1 MKNFTSLIA
10 EARIPIDPELKHERD
25 KLKRRIKEWKA
36 KGKDATQLEAEL
48 QVILD
53 KIAAM
58 QSATAAQSSASAPVS
73 PTTTPK
79 PRKKT
84 TKTTRASK
92 PTAKPS
98 GAGDDWNEGYK
109 AAVEAI
115 KQQLQQQ
122 GGESGD
128 NSGGGE
134 GMDLP
139 NDPEEQAGDS
149 ASGSSGSGSGKQSRD
164 GKQSGEGVVRP
175 EDCMDPSNSLD
186 KIPGRAGGMIDKS
199 TGDQLAKSEGYEP
212 MGGSEEGVAK
222 NWEERAKRAAT
233 QMRGKNAG
241 YDKLKAKL
249 DDIYR
254 TTKDWKKELKKI
266 VGHAI
271 SPDDKRSAFANKNIL
286 ISQNRIARTDKDKY
300 DNVDYMMAWIDT
312 SGSMSQEYLEQ
323 CLQEVYQVA
332 LAKKPLKL
340 VIFQFDTRVTDV
352 QEFNSVQELKKSM
365 RGYKLKGG
373 GGTEV
378 KPCFDMLAKD
388 PKYSR
393 RACELVMIFT
403 DGWLDQYKRD
413 PRRMKNLVWV
423 VVDNVGFE
431 LQYKDMNTK
440 CVRLKSSEFYK

>member
-1 MKNFTSLIA
+1 MKTFTSLIT

-25 KLKRRIKEWKA
+25 KLKRRIREWKA
-36 KGKDATQLEAEL
+36 KGKDTTQLEAEL

-53 KIAAM
+53 KITAM

-73 PTTTPK
+73 PSTTPK
-79 PRKKT
+79 PRKT
-84 TKTTRASK
+84 TTRASK
-92 PTAKPS
+92 SAIKPTPKPS
-98 GAGDDWNEGYK
+98 NASADWDEGYK

-115 KQQLQQQ
+115 KQQLEQQ
-122 GGESGD
+122 GGGQGGD
-128 NSGGGE
+128 ND
-134 GMDLP
+134 MDLP
-139 NDPEEQAGDS
+139 DEPGEPSDNQSNGG
-149 ASGSSGSGSGKQSRD
+149 GSSGSQTRN

-175 EDCMDPSNSLD
+175 EDCMDPSNSLN
-186 KIPGRAGGMIDKS
+186 KVPGRAGGMIDKS
-199 TGDQLAKSEGYEP
+199 TGDKLAESEGYEP
-212 MGGSEEGVAK
+212 MGGSEEGVDK
-222 NWEERAKRAAT
+222 NWEERAKRAAS
-233 QMRGKNAG
+233 QMKGKNPG
-241 YDKLKAKL
+241 YDALKAKI

-254 TTKDWKKELKKI
+254 VTKDWKKELKKI

-271 SPDDKRSAFANKNIL
+271 SPDDKRSAYANKNIL
-286 ISQNRIARTDKDKY
+286 ISQNRIARTDKDKF

-340 VIFQFDTRVTDV
+340 VIVQFDTRVTDV
-352 QEFNSVQELKKSM
+352 QEFNSVQDLKKSM
-365 RGYKLKGG
+365 HSYKIKGG
-373 GGTEV
+373 GGTDV
-378 KPCFDMLAKD
+378 KPCFDMLTKD
-388 PKYSR
+388 PKYNR

-413 PRRMKNLVWV
+413 PRKMKNLVWV